1 MKLSDFK
8 YDELK
13 KRVEEMNIK
22 KKLKDLTFEEF
33 AEWARKKGLG
43 KIRKAAR

>member
-22 KKLKDLTFEEF
+22 KMNIKKKLME
-33 AEWARKKGLG
+33 GC
-43 KIRKAAR
+43 

>member
-13 KRVEEMNIK
+13 KRVEEIEK
-22 KKLKDLTFEEF
+22 KYEEIFFE
-33 AEWARKKGLG
+33 RG
-43 KIRKAAR
+43 K